1 MLTKFEEISL
11 IAKCVTADDRHAFGR
26 LVDEYQ
32 ESLRRFVFNLTGGDA
47 SLTDDIAQ
55 ETFLKAYVSIR
66 SFKGLAI
73 FKTGLYKIAYRE
85 FLASRTESRTGIEAA
100 ANVADSNLN
109 PERETETKHDVSVAL
124 DSLNETER
132 TLVLLFYMEDQPIK
146 KIASITD
153 LPEGTIKVYLSR
165 ARTKMAKVLNAL

>member
-1 MLTKFEEISL
+1 MTKFEEISL
-11 IAKCVTADDRHAFGR
+11 IAKCVAADDRHAFGR

-32 ESLRRFVFNLTGGDA
+32 ESLRRFIFNLTGGDA

-66 SFKGLAI
+66 SFKGLAR
-73 FKTGLYKIAYRE
+73 FKTWLYKIAYRE
-85 FLASRTESRTGIEAA
+85 FLATRKEMVAGIEAA
-100 ANVADSNLN
+100 ADVADSNLN
-109 PERETETKHDVSVAL
+109 PEREAESKHDVSVAL
-124 DSLNETER
+124 NSLNETER

>member
-1 MLTKFEEISL
+1 MTKFEEISL
-11 IAKCVTADDRHAFGR
+11 IAKCVAADDRHAFGR

-32 ESLRRFVFNLTGGDA
+32 ESLRRFIFNLTGGDA

-66 SFKGLAI
+66 SFKGLAR
-73 FKTGLYKIAYRE
+73 FKTWLYKIAYRE
-85 FLASRTESRTGIEAA
+85 FLATRKEMAAGIEAA
-100 ANVADSNLN
+100 ADVADSNLN
-109 PERETETKHDVSVAL
+109 PERETESKHDVSVAL
-124 DSLNETER
+124 NSLNETER
-132 TLVLLFYMEDQPIK
+132 TLVLLFYLEDQPIK